1 MVQLYVENSKSKTG
15 KHAIRTLLYKVV
27 DGKFVETRSE
37 GRKVTP
43 IYKVGEARIVDIN
56 DNGTYI
62 YVKLVKNIYNKIFGE
77 ILVIDNNSI
86 VLKLK
91 YRKLKIKKVEG
102 DEKYF
107 DKVKQLFE
115 QLKIPIKRVNLK

>member
-1 MVQLYVENSKSKTG
+1 MVQLYVENSKSKSG

-27 DGKFVETRSE
+27 DGKLIEVKDE
-37 GRKVTP
+37 GNKVSPT
-43 IYKVGEARIVDIN
+43 YKVGEAKVIN
-56 DNGTYI
+56 ISDNGTYI
-62 YVKLVKNIYNKIFGE
+62 YVKLVKNIYNKIIGE

-91 YRKLKIKKVEG
+91 YRKLKIKKIEG

-107 DKVKQLFE
+107 DKVKELFE
-115 QLKIPIKRVNLK
+115 KLKIPIKRANLK